1 VPDLATLREP
11 AGRLLDGA
19 LGDACAG
26 WQDQTVARP
35 DGESGEANV
44 HAAWRLALAG
54 RADASS
60 EKLAALTVA
69 GSVGTG
75 LAGRF
80 SDLELDCY
88 WFDPPS
94 DLTAQAR
101 FTCSAVYWG
110 RCGTTTVMRSSR
122 ATNTGSAN
130 LR

>member
-1 VPDLATLREP
+1 MPDLATLREP

-69 GSVGTG
+69 GSVGPDSP
-75 LAGRF
+75 AG
-80 SDLELDCY
+80 S
-88 WFDPPS
+88 
-94 DLTAQAR
+94 LTSNWTA
-101 FTCSAVYWG
+101 
-110 RCGTTTVMRSSR
+110 
-122 ATNTGSAN
+122 TGSI
-130 LR
+130 RRVT